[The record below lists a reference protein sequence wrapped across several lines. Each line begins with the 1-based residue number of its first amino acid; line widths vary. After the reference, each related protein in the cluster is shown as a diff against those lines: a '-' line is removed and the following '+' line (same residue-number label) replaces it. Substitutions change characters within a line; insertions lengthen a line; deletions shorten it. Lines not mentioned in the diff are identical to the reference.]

1 MLAEELQEKYGISV
15 HVFGLDMLAPD
26 ASVKIHNWCQ
36 ENDFPVDKLINNIG
50 MGGRSDFETCELREL
65 EQMLILNIQTATWLS
80 RLFVERLKKHH
91 RSYIRSEEHT
101 SELQSLMRNSYAVF
115 CLKKKN

>member
-65 EQMLILNIQTATWLS
+65 EQMLIMNIHTATWLS
-80 RLFVERLKKHH
+80 RLFVER
-91 RSYIRSEEHT
+91 SEERSVGNECVST
-101 SELQSLMRNSYAVF
+101 VRVGWSRNP
-115 CLKKKN
+115 